1 MATQTVRFTL
11 RRGTAAHWTASNPTL
26 HDGEPALETDTD
38 KWKTGDGVT
47 PWNSLAYMPG
57 SRTDAELA
65 EFVRDTIGTAL
76 TNGANIT
83 ITVSDGSDT
92 ITIELSGTVP
102 VANGG
107 TGVTTS
113 TGSGS
118 NVLSASPTF
127 TGTVNA
133 AALTLSSTLTL
144 NAASIQIDHAQYIY
158 GKTSGGASSRLL
170 GLNGGTCYIGS
181 IDQAITS
188 VIIASGATALAT
200 FNSTGMTLLT
210 GSTYKINNIQV
221 VKGRITGWAVDTGT
235 AKRTANATYTAPTI
249 SNPPTQAEVQA
260 IANSLQDVSQT
271 MKAVK
276 DDLHGTAGHGL
287 IGT

>member
-92 ITIELSGTVP
+92 ITIAFTGDLP
-102 VANGG
+102 FANIQQIATAKVLGRFTAG
-107 TGVTTS
+107 TGDIEELPTTG
-113 TGSGS
+113 TG
-118 NVLSASPTF
+118 NVVMSVAPTF
-127 TGTVNA
+127 TGTASFVAAAFSSNVTVGGFLRVNQATGGLGYGVGAGGTVTQTTSKANGVAINRANGTITMNNA
-133 AALTLSSTLTL
+133 ALAANTAVQFTLTN
-144 NAASIQIDHAQYIY
+144 NAVEVNDTLVAYHH
-158 GKTSGGASSRLL
+158 SGGTWGAYKIETQTT
-170 GLNGGTCYIGS
+170 GATTVQVQVTNTTGGSLSEAIVLKFYLIKGS
-181 IDQAITS
+181 IT
-188 VIIASGATALAT
+188 
-200 FNSTGMTLLT
+200 
-210 GSTYKINNIQV
+210 
-221 VKGRITGWAVDTGT
+221 
-235 AKRTANATYTAPTI
+235 
-249 SNPPTQAEVQA
+249 
-260 IANSLQDVSQT
+260 
-271 MKAVK
+271 
-276 DDLHGTAGHGL
+276 
-287 IGT
+287 